1 MWIYVYLLLTKSLVV
16 IFMKLTKSLVYIQC
30 KFVCYFMYLIDFT
43 KMFRKEYYVYLI
55 VILSN
60 TLLIT

>member
-1 MWIYVYLLLTKSLVV
+1 
-16 IFMKLTKSLVYIQC
+16 MKLTKSLVYIQC